1 MKKIYTAPLT
11 KVVKINPVQMFCSS
25 PGVQTLSISSTQI
38 EDAGEIG
45 SKDDFE
51 DFDESLW

>member
-25 PGVQTLSISSTQI
+25 PTTQSLDVYSTQI
-38 EDAGEIG
+38 ENAGDIG
-45 SKDDFE
+45 GKDDFE